1 MDAEMKKIRVDGLFL
16 PFALTFYTAVLITY
30 CFIPCRYVLY
40 PFCFIMACC
49 IVMYC
54 YILHICIIAAMT
66 IITITLTTPLFI
78 VTCGF
83 MVYYMCY
90 CIMVYYTG
98 TIASIYMIPS
108 MAPITLACKVS
119 SMFIPFFI

>member
-1 MDAEMKKIRVDGLFL
+1 MKKIRVDGLFL

-40 PFCFIMACC
+40 PFCFIMTCC

-78 VTCGF
+78 VIC
-83 MVYYMCY
+83 
-90 CIMVYYTG
+90 
-98 TIASIYMIPS
+98 SIIQIIKFIHIPFH
-108 MAPITLACKVS
+108 PKPQCLVPTLFHIQPDVKYNHITLYNFHDC
-119 SMFIPFFI
+119 FLNYD